1 MEVFQYIK
9 KIYQGEGAFYK
20 HLSLFSIIGVM
31 TLLLNNYVASI
42 IGSMYNGFLGYAP
55 FNNNEISFDL
65 FFGLM
70 IIIFLF
76 GYSFKFI
83 NALFNQKVGIPEFSL
98 SSYSIF
104 VKVLPLV
111 LAWGIYIFILLFAG
125 ISLLPSYLFFIFAGG
140 MFFLLPFISLI
151 CVYFAKDFYSD
162 KKLYNPLF
170 LLKVIKCSIID
181 MIILTIKTILVAIIP
196 VVILYVFFRYSYLIK
211 SSALQLGIRLF
222 GLCSGMYFIL
232 IIKYIYLSGLV
243 EISNEKLK
251 NI

>member
-76 GYSFKFI
+76 GYSSK
-83 NALFNQKVGIPEFSL
+83 FSL

-104 VKVLPLV
+104 VKFWPLV